1 MQHEAEAP
9 PPPIG
14 AAGGCVPGAAVAMAD
29 CPRDAAD
36 PAQDP
41 RAALLAAHERLRAAE
56 DRFRALAAT
65 SGEILW
71 TADAGGRLSGDVGPW
86 CAFTGQDDATARE
99 RGWAEAIHPDDRAHV
114 AEAWAR
120 AVDERRGY
128 EDEMRVRRRDGVY
141 RHLLVRATPIVDPGG
156 IREWVG
162 TSTDITERRALEDR
176 LRAANTELVVA
187 SLEAATRAG
196 RLETMFESLADGLL
210 VYDADGRIIR
220 MNGALR
226 RLLALDRDP
235 MYDERPAAERAAL
248 VHVRDANG
256 RPIDLD
262 EWSVTR
268 ILRGETLTDA
278 AMVSMIV
285 RALDGRDLYMSV
297 SGAPI
302 RDDAGNVIGGIQI
315 MRDVTERRR
324 HEEERAHIL
333 GVVSHE
339 LRTPLA
345 SLKARVQL
353 ARRAEE
359 AEEAEQAVAD
369 GAGEPV
375 GMAAMR
381 REHLEKIEREA
392 RRMERLINDLLDAS
406 RMESGALEL
415 HLQRRDL
422 VALCRASAEEQ
433 AAASGRPIA
442 LELPAEPIPAEVDGD
457 RMEQILL
464 NLLANALKFAP
475 PDRPVR
481 LSLRREDT
489 VARIAV
495 CDEGPGIAPDDLARV
510 FERFYRAPGADA
522 SSSNGAAGGL
532 GLGLYITRGLVE
544 RHGGAITV
552 ESVPGH
558 GATFSFTLPLALP
571 A

>member
-9 PPPIG
+9 PPPTG
-14 AAGGCVPGAAVAMAD
+14 TAGGCVPAAAVAMAD
-29 CPRDAAD
+29 CPRDAAED
-36 PAQDP
+36 AQDP
-41 RAALLAAHERLRAAE
+41 RAALLAARERRRAAE

-86 CAFTGQDDATARE
+86 CAFTGQDATEARE
-99 RGWAEAIHPDDRAHV
+99 RGWAEAIHPDDRARV
-114 AEAWAR
+114 AAAWAR

-128 EDEMRVRRRDGVY
+128 EDEARVRRHDGVY

-156 IREWVG
+156 IREWIG
-162 TSTDITERRALEDR
+162 TSTDITERRTLEDR
-176 LRAANTELVVA
+176 LREANTELVVA

-210 VYDADGRIIR
+210 VYDADGHIIR

-235 MYDERPAAERAAL
+235 VYDERPAVERMAL
-248 VHVRDANG
+248 VHLRDASG
-256 RPIDLD
+256 RPLTFE

-285 RALDGRDLYMSV
+285 RALDGRDIHMSV

-302 RDDAGNVIGGIQI
+302 RDAAGNVIGGIQI

-333 GVVSHE
+333 SVVSHE
-339 LRTPLA
+339 LRTPLT

-359 AEEAEQAVAD
+359 AEETAQAEQSAT
-369 GAGEPV
+369 
-375 GMAAMR
+375 R

-415 HLQRRDL
+415 HLQQRDL
-422 VALCRASAEEQ
+422 
-433 AAASGRPIA
+433 
-442 LELPAEPIPAEVDGD
+442 
-457 RMEQILL
+457 
-464 NLLANALKFAP
+464 
-475 PDRPVR
+475 
-481 LSLRREDT
+481 
-489 VARIAV
+489 
-495 CDEGPGIAPDDLARV
+495 
-510 FERFYRAPGADA
+510 
-522 SSSNGAAGGL
+522 
-532 GLGLYITRGLVE
+532 
-544 RHGGAITV
+544 
-552 ESVPGH
+552 
-558 GATFSFTLPLALP
+558 
-571 A
+571 

>member
-1 MQHEAEAP
+1 MQHESEAP
-9 PPPIG
+9 PTPTG
-14 AAGGCVPGAAVAMAD
+14 AASGCVPEAAVAMAD
-29 CPRDAAD
+29 RAGERDEAEDALDPPAAL
-36 PAQDP
+36 
-41 RAALLAAHERLRAAE
+41 RAARERLRAAE

-86 CAFTGQDDATARE
+86 CAFTGQSEADARA
-99 RGWAEAIHPDDRAHV
+99 RGWAEAIHPDDRARV
-114 AEAWAR
+114 AAAWAR

-128 EDEMRVRRRDGVY
+128 EDEMRVRRHDGAY
-141 RHLLVRATPIVDPGG
+141 RHLLARATPIVEPGG

-162 TSTDITERRALEDR
+162 TGTDITERRVLEDR

-187 SLEAATRAG
+187 SLEAASRAG
-196 RLETMFESLADGLL
+196 QLETMFESLADGLL
-210 VYDADGRIIR
+210 VYDAGGHIIR

-226 RLLALDRDP
+226 RLLALHRDP
-235 MYDERPAAERAAL
+235 VYDERPAAERMAL
-248 VHVRDANG
+248 VHLRDAGG
-256 RPIDLD
+256 RPLTFE

-285 RALDGRDLYMSV
+285 RALDGRDIHMSV

-302 RDDAGNVIGGIQI
+302 RDAAGNVIGGIQI

-333 GVVSHE
+333 SVVSHE
-339 LRTPLA
+339 LRTPLT

-359 AEEAEQAVAD
+359 TAQAEQAAQ
-369 GAGEPV
+369 
-375 GMAAMR
+375 AATR

-415 HLQRRDL
+415 HPHRRDL
-422 VALCRASAEEQ
+422 VALCHAAAEEQ
-433 AAASGRPIA
+433 AAATGRPIA
-442 LELPAEPIPAEVDGD
+442 LELPAETVPAEVDGD
-457 RMEQILL
+457 RVEQILL

-475 PDRPVR
+475 RDRPVR
-481 LSLRREDT
+481 LSLRREGA

-495 CDEGPGIAPDDLARV
+495 CDEGPGIAPDDLARI

-522 SSSNGAAGGL
+522 SGSNGVAGGL
-532 GLGLYITRGLVE
+532 GLGLYIARGLVE

-552 ESVPGH
+552 ESMPGR
-558 GATFSFTLPLALP
+558 GATFSFTLPLPLAP
-571 A
+571 DR